1 MKLRP
6 AAKNAIFLGGICAVS
21 YFTVY
26 LCRDM
31 LSALTPQLTAAN
43 IFSLEQLGTLS
54 SVFFITYAFG
64 QLINGIVG
72 DRVKSK
78 YMVSLGLILA
88 SLCFFCVPLTA
99 AYGAASTVL
108 YGAVGFFLA
117 MIYAPMTKLVAENM
131 DPLHA
136 TRAGVAKNLGSY
148 LGAPVAGVMAAYMA
162 WKGAFAASSIVLFT
176 AGVAFFISMTVL
188 EKRGIVQYGK
198 FQVKKEAGGGIRDLL
213 RHGIV
218 KWTLIAMLTG
228 IIRTAVLFWLP
239 TYISQHLEFP
249 PTESSLLYTVATIVI
264 ATNAFVAVAIYEW
277 LKQKLDLS
285 ILVFFCS
292 SAVCFLLVYLV
303 RQPILNLCC
312 MVLAILASNCASSLL
327 WCRYCPSLRDTGM
340 VSSATGFLDF
350 SSYMAASV
358 SSKLF
363 SNAVTSIGWGNLIL
377 VWLGLM
383 CVAVVVALPWR
394 KGQPVKR

>member
-6 AAKNAIFLGGICAVS
+6 AAKNAIWLGAICAIS

-31 LSALTPQLTAAN
+31 LSALTPQLTNAG
-43 IFSLEQLGTLS
+43 IFTIDQLGTLS

-64 QLINGIVG
+64 QLINGMVG

-88 SLCFFCVPLTA
+88 SICFFCVPLAA

-117 MIYAPMTKLVAENM
+117 MIYAPMTKLVAENTE
-131 DPLHA
+131 PLHA
-136 TRAGVAKNLGSY
+136 TRAGVFKNLGAY
-148 LGAPVAGVMAAYMA
+148 LGAPVAGLMAAYMV
-162 WKGAFAASSIVLFT
+162 WTGAFAASSIVLFT
-176 AGVAFFISMTVL
+176 AGVSFFLFMTVF
-188 EKRGIVQYGK
+188 EKRGIIRYGQ
-198 FQVKKEAGGGIRDLL
+198 FSIKKDAGGGVKELL
-213 RHGIV
+213 RHKIV

-239 TYISQHLEFP
+239 TYISQYLHFP
-249 PTESSLLYTVATIVI
+249 PTQASLLYTVATIVI
-264 ATNAFVAVAIYEW
+264 ATNAFVAVGIYEL
-277 LKQKLDLS
+277 LKQKLDLC
-285 ILVFFCS
+285 ILIFFCS
-292 SAVCFLLVYLV
+292 SALCFLLAFFV
-303 RQPILNLCC
+303 RQPALNLCC
-312 MVLAILASNCASSLL
+312 MILAILSSNCASSLL

-350 SSYMAASV
+350 SSYMAASA

-363 SNAVTSIGWGNLIL
+363 ANAVSAIGWSNLIL
-377 VWLGLM
+377 VWMGLM
-383 CVAVVVALPWR
+383 AVGVTISIPCKTK
-394 KGQPVKR
+394 KGD